1 MRCRRLPAA
10 ANGCLRSNFVVPR
23 SSTKSVDALAPG
35 IALGTGSRSSVR
47 RSRRCIDRRI
57 VEAPDPDDEPTTE
70 ALASTP
76 PGRAGAPPSL
86 PSPDGAP
93 TTSTGCA
100 DAAVVSSKLTS
111 RIGPGARTWRRNAHI
126 RSAQSSPISVATASG
141 VSTVGR
147 WTISVGVAVSCDG
160 RPGSA
165 SAATA
170 MSASALAAVMATSAR
185 GRCVPSPQSPAP

>member
-1 MRCRRLPAA
+1 MRFPAA

-57 VEAPDPDDEPTTE
+57 VDGPHPGGGESTATAPG
-70 ALASTP
+70 S
-76 PGRAGAPPSL
+76 GRSDCAVAPPRL
-86 PSPDGAP
+86 PSPEGDPP
-93 TTSTGCA
+93 TSPGCGY
-100 DAAVVSSKLTS
+100 AVVSSKLTS
-111 RIGPGARTWRRNAHI
+111 RIGPGARTRRRNAHI
-126 RSAQSSPISVATASG
+126 RSAHSSPMSVAIASG
-141 VSTVGR
+141 VSTAGR
-147 WTISVGVAVSCDG
+147 WRMSIGSAASCDG

-170 MSASALAAVMATSAR
+170 MSVSALSAVTATSAR
-185 GRCVPSPQSPAP
+185 GRFVPSPQSLVC